1 MLKQNVG
8 MRVTIERRL
17 NLTPELELQQNVRA
31 LVLPLSEVTYR
42 KDPYNIIEHD
52 KKNLEAISDSI
63 QEVGFGRSIVV
74 DEDGVII
81 AGNGTYEVAQKQ
93 NATVMEVEVDDPN
106 TLVVLKRKGLTER
119 QKRRMALWDNRAS
132 DLHKYNKQA
141 VARLTTDHPEQQLLA
156 GVFSEREQ
164 EKMLRAHADAQMLAP
179 GGTDDETPETSSVG
193 VRAESGVR
201 MISLFASAESQPR
214 FVRKVRAFQSMF
226 NTTTL
231 TDTVFA
237 IVERAYDE
245 WLEKKDEDGE
255 ALLAENIA
263 TS

>member
-1 MLKQNVG
+1 M
-8 MRVTIERRL
+8 
-17 NLTPELELQQNVRA
+17 TPEVEIQQNVKA
-31 LVLPLSEVTYR
+31 LVLPLSEATYR
-42 KDPYNIIEHD
+42 KDSYNIIEHD

-63 QEVGFGRSIVV
+63 SEVGFGRSIVV

-106 TLVVLKRKGLTER
+106 TLVVLKRRGLTDR

-141 VARLTTDHPEQQLLA
+141 VARLTTDHPEQQLLV

-164 EKMLRAHADAQMLAP
+164 EKMLRLHADSQELAP

-201 MISLFASAESQPR
+201 MISLFATSENQPI
-214 FVRKVRAFQSMF
+214 FIRKVRALSAQFG
-226 NTTTL
+226 TTTV

-237 IVERAYDE
+237 IVEKAFEE
-245 WLEKKDEDGE
+245 WMPKEE
-255 ALLAENIA
+255 AASEGDSA
-263 TS
+263 AGVSS

>member
-1 MLKQNVG
+1 M
-8 MRVTIERRL
+8 
-17 NLTPELELQQNVRA
+17 TPEVELQQNVKA

-52 KKNLEAISDSI
+52 KKNLDAISDSI
-63 QEVGFGRSIVV
+63 DEVGYGQSIVV
-74 DEDGVII
+74 DEDNVII
-81 AGNGTYEVAQKQ
+81 VGNGRYEVAQKK
-93 NATVMEVEVDDPN
+93 NTNIMEVEVDDPN

-141 VARLTTDHPEQQLLA
+141 VARLTTDHPEQQLLV

-164 EKMLRAHADAQMLAP
+164 EKMLRLHADSQELAP

-201 MISLFASAESQPR
+201 MISLFATSENQPI
-214 FVRKVRAFQSMF
+214 FIRKVRALSALFGTS
-226 NTTTL
+226 TV

-237 IVERAYDE
+237 IVEKAFEE
-245 WLEKKDEDGE
+245 WMPKEEKEVANDSTEGSV
-255 ALLAENIA
+255 A
-263 TS
+263 